1 MVLQDSFSP
10 QRHRGNTELRRDFL
24 RESLCH
30 LCASVVKTAFLLS
43 CLALSLIAQ
52 PPPDLPPINT
62 AGFSPELRESVRK
75 AYAEAQANPR
85 DAEAVG
91 RLGMTLH
98 AYQQFEF
105 AGVCYARARHFA
117 PQEFRWHYYFGLT
130 QAALA
135 KYGPATAALQEAV
148 RLQPDNL
155 PAQLRLAETLLAAG
169 EFRASLP
176 LFAALAKQPATQAAA
191 QYGLGQC
198 KLALGEKA
206 AAVAHFQQALMLAP
220 EFGAAHY
227 ALGLALR
234 DQGQRA
240 EAQFHLTMSQQHK
253 YQRPPLP
260 DPLAT
265 AVATLN
271 VSATDQLQRG
281 ADLAAAG
288 QLEQA
293 IAAHERALVLNAKL
307 VQAHINLISLYARVG
322 QPEKAEQHYQAAVAA
337 NPNLADSH
345 FNYGVLLVGR
355 ERYAEAAQAFQR
367 SLERNPFNAEAHF
380 NYGALIERD
389 GKLDEAATHF
399 RQALANNPAHRQAHF
414 HYGRILVQQEKWA
427 DAIEHL
433 RQTLKVEDED
443 APRFWYALGATYARA
458 GDKPNALHHLREAQK
473 RAEQRGQPE
482 LLAAITRDLQT
493 LEGKE

>member
-1 MVLQDSFSP
+1 MGFSP
-10 QRHRGNTELRRDFL
+10 QRHRGSTELRRDFL
-24 RESLCH
+24 CESLCD
-30 LCASVVKTAFLLS
+30 LCVSVVKAAFLLS
-43 CLALSLIAQ
+43 LLFLPLAAQ
-52 PPPDLPPINT
+52 PDLPPINT
-62 AGFSPELRESVRK
+62 ANFSPELRESVRK
-75 AYAEAQANPR
+75 TYAEAQANPR

-91 RLGMTLH
+91 CLGMTLH
-98 AYQQFEF
+98 AYQQFEL
-105 AGVCYARARHFA
+105 AGLCYARARHLA
-117 PQEFRWHYYFGLT
+117 PQEFRWQYYFGLT

-135 KYGPATAALQEAV
+135 KYSEATAALQAAV

-155 PAQLRLAETLLAAG
+155 PAQLRLAETVLAAG

-176 LFAALAKQPATQAAA
+176 LFEALAKQTSTRAQA

-198 KLALGEKA
+198 KLALGEKPA
-206 AAVAHFQQALMLAP
+206 AIAHFQQALMLYP

-234 DQGQRA
+234 DQGQRG

-253 YQRPPLP
+253 YQRPPLA
-260 DPLAT
+260 DPLT
-265 AVATLN
+265 EAVTNLN
-271 VSATDQLQRG
+271 ASATDQMQRG
-281 ADLAAAG
+281 VDFAAAG
-288 QLEQA
+288 QLELA
-293 IAAHERALVLNAKL
+293 IAAHERALALNPKL
-307 VQAHINLISLYARVG
+307 VQAHINLISLCARAG
-322 QPEKAEQHYQAAVAA
+322 QTEKAEQHYQAAVAA
-337 NPNLADSH
+337 NPNLADSY
-345 FNYGVLLVGR
+345 FNYGVLLLGR

-389 GKLDEAATHF
+389 GKLDEAAAHF
-399 RQALANNPAHRQAHF
+399 RQALANNPTHRQAHF

-433 RQTLKVEDED
+433 RQTIKVEDED

-458 GDKPNALHHLREAQK
+458 GDRPNALHHLREAQK
-473 RAEQRGQPE
+473 RAEQRGQQD